1 MKHGYPVKG
10 SYKKT
15 QSYVI
20 VSLTAQGTAICLK
33 PPTHNFTEDEKYFRD
48 H

>member
-10 SYKKT
+10 SYKKA
-15 QSYVI
+15 QRYAI
-20 VSLTAQGTAICLK
+20 VSLTAHGTVICLN
-33 PPTHNFTEDEKYFRD
+33 PPIHNFTEDRKYFRD